1 MHSSS
6 QNHTHRRL
14 CPCPFHTHRR
24 LCPWPFVQ
32 KATRGSSQAEQRVAW
47 GAALGAQAQMQTA
60 FHQAHMC
67 AFQQLGRKGC
77 SSSGNPGKRPN
88 TANVQSKQ
96 KRATPAQSPAFCS
109 TSKGS
114 RMRGEKTLSLFNA
127 CVPAPILSPRFS
139 LRKAR
144 QGTGPREAPSTEKFR
159 VQTQPPPKP
168 SLASSELPV
177 KQASWSEVAVLTHN
191 TVFPETCQRE
201 APLLLRVPVP
211 HLLGR
216 TGAPSQPSSQAH
228 RGWGSEH
235 FFGSQPQKAHLRH
248 SWAPQST
255 ASWTILSLAK
265 VGNSR
270 SDTAVPPGVLAHPG
284 LAGT

>member
-1 MHSSS
+1 MIRKKSHKRAFCFLQQKTPALFLPGSSS
-6 QNHTHRRL
+6 INQHSAYRNETTLNKQREPGENGTRDTCTPHLRTHRRL

-24 LCPWPFVQ
+24 LSPCPFVQ
-32 KATRGSSQAEQRVAW
+32 KATRGSSQAEQRVAR

-67 AFQQLGRKGC
+67 AFRQLGKKGC

-88 TANVQSKQ
+88 TSSVQNEQ

-114 RMRGEKTLSLFNA
+114 RMRGEKTFSLFKA

-144 QGTGPREAPSTEKFR
+144 QGTGPREAPSTEPFR
-159 VQTQPPPKP
+159 VQTQTPPGP
-168 SLASSELPV
+168 SLASSELLV

-201 APLLLRVPVP
+201 APFLL
-211 HLLGR
+211 
-216 TGAPSQPSSQAH
+216 
-228 RGWGSEH
+228 
-235 FFGSQPQKAHLRH
+235 
-248 SWAPQST
+248 
-255 ASWTILSLAK
+255 
-265 VGNSR
+265 
-270 SDTAVPPGVLAHPG
+270 
-284 LAGT
+284 